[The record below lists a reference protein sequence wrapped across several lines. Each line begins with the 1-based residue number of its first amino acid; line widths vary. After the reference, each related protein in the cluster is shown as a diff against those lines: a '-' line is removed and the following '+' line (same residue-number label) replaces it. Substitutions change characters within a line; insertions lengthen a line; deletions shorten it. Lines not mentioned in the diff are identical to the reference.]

1 MAMISPILEERVT
14 AVGRVPRQIMG
25 RTGAL
30 FVVAQ
35 QAAAVEPLIA
45 EFWQQGRKQSCHAQ
59 RLIWTKAAGD
69 GLLPPGTDL
78 EWLIVTAGLL
88 AAAETYL
95 LSTRVTTWDLDDYE
109 GWIRTTLTRLL
120 LETASPG

>member
-1 MAMISPILEERVT
+1 MTSPILEERVT

-30 FVVAQ
+30 FAVAQ

-45 EFWQQGRKQSCHAQ
+45 EFWEQGREQSCHAQ

-69 GLLPPGTDL
+69 GLLPPGIDL
-78 EWLIVTAGLL
+78 EWLIFTVGLL
-88 AAAETYL
+88 VAAETYL
-95 LSTRVTTWDLDDYE
+95 LSSRVTTWDLVDDE
-109 GWIRTTLTRLL
+109 VWISTTLTRL